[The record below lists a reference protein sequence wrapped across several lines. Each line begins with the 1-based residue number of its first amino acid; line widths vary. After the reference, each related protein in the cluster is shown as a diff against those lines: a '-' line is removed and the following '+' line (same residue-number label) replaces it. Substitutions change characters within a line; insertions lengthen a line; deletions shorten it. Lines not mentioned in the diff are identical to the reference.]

1 LASNSVITIDPIM
14 PPTRIPIA
22 EPVNESELVVLIELE
37 FISLVVFVVL
47 FVLLAYSQVE
57 LFFS

>member
-1 LASNSVITIDPIM
+1 M

>member
-1 LASNSVITIDPIM
+1 M

-37 FISLVVFVVL
+37 LVRLVVFVLL
-47 FVLLAYSQVE
+47 FVLLAYSQLE